1 MAVLHVVVS
10 IWIQPGRMMEF
21 ENFERK
27 AFQIM
32 SRHGGAS
39 ERVIRIA
46 GRTSSLEGQPFEMHV
61 LTFPSVEAFN
71 AYRGDPELLDLAK
84 ERHAAISRTEI
95 LLGTE
100 GPQYAS

>member
-1 MAVLHVVVS
+1 MAALHVVVS

-21 ENFERK
+21 ESFERK

-32 SRHGGAS
+32 SRHGGTAES
-39 ERVIRIA
+39 VIRIA
-46 GRTSSLEGQPFEMHV
+46 SQTPSLEGQPFEMHV

-84 ERHAAISRTEI
+84 ERNAAISRAEV
-95 LLGTE
+95 LFGTE